1 MFETIKHKK
10 QILAILI
17 RTQYKTEGI
26 KFFSPEDFPQQIG
39 YMNHKSGYNIKP
51 HMHNSFNRKINLTQE
66 TLYIKSGKLRVDFYN
81 NDQSYLKSKI
91 LFEGDFILLASGGHG
106 FKVLESCEI
115 IEIKQG
121 PYNADIDKVRF
132 EGISDKEVKI

>member
-51 HMHNSFNRKINLTQE
+51 HMHNSFSRKINLTQE
-66 TLYIKSGKLRVDFYN
+66 TLYIKSGKLRVDFIIMIN
-81 NDQSYLKSKI
+81 HILRVRFYLKGI
-91 LFEGDFILLASGGHG
+91 LF
-106 FKVLESCEI
+106 
-115 IEIKQG
+115 
-121 PYNADIDKVRF
+121 Y
-132 EGISDKEVKI
+132 